1 MSKKCKNKELFFT
14 ISSSSGFE
22 EKNTKRPNPVEI
34 KKGLVS
40 TILYL
45 DI

>member
-22 EKNTKRPNPVEI
+22 EKNTKQNPVEI
-34 KKGLVS
+34 KKGFVS
-40 TILYL
+40 NILYL